1 MPTNLEYRKR
11 GRQRK
16 RESRVTEKELEQERK
31 NKGDIFG
38 WRKKMKFCSCGEK
51 MRNACIHQSENERR
65 EKKSEHGHIQ
75 HFLHKMGNQEVSGS
89 FTL

>member
-16 RESRVTEKELEQERK
+16 RDSRATEKELEQERK

-38 WRKKMKFCSCGEK
+38 WGKNMTFCSCGEK
-51 MRNACIHQSENERR
+51 MKNACVHQGENEGH
-65 EKKSEHGHIQ
+65 EKKSVHGHIR

-89 FTL
+89 FNL

>member
-16 RESRVTEKELEQERK
+16 RESRATEKELEQERK

-51 MRNACIHQSENERR
+51 MRNACIHQSENERC

>member
-1 MPTNLEYRKR
+1 MEYRKR
-11 GRQRK
+11 GTQRK
-16 RESRVTEKELEQERK
+16 RESRATEKELEQERK

>member
-16 RESRVTEKELEQERK
+16 RESRVTEKELEQER
-31 NKGDIFG
+31 
-38 WRKKMKFCSCGEK
+38 WRKNMKFCSCGEK
-51 MRNACIHQSENERR
+51 MRNACVHLGENERR
-65 EKKSEHGHIQ
+65 EKKSEHGHVR

-89 FTL
+89 FNL

>member
-16 RESRVTEKELEQERK
+16 RDSRATEKELEQERK